1 MDENRCTVEAQT
13 LHWVDDITYSV
24 HDLEDFHRAG
34 KIPLHSL
41 QKDAAERAVFLDA
54 YFQRK
59 NINEAAERAEWR
71 KLAAEVTSYLPVTG
85 PYVGSRTQ
93 KAALRAYVSSRI
105 TRALTTTTLAEE
117 GLVRDAQVEREVELL
132 KQLTMH
138 YVILTPGLK
147 AQQHGH
153 REVIRGLFQ
162 HYLEQSENKTRWD
175 LFPPM
180 YREQLE
186 ELGKER
192 NQRVRT
198 VADLVAGMGESQA
211 HETYRSIFNVSWSSY

>member
-1 MDENRCTVEAQT
+1 MDWA
-13 LHWVDDITYSV
+13 DDITYSA
-24 HDLEDFHRAG
+24 HDLEDFYRAG

-117 GLVRDAQVEREVELL
+117 GLVRDAQV
-132 KQLTMH
+132 
-138 YVILTPGLK
+138 
-147 AQQHGH
+147 
-153 REVIRGLFQ
+153 
-162 HYLEQSENKTRWD
+162 
-175 LFPPM
+175 
-180 YREQLE
+180 
-186 ELGKER
+186 
-192 NQRVRT
+192 
-198 VADLVAGMGESQA
+198 
-211 HETYRSIFNVSWSSY
+211 